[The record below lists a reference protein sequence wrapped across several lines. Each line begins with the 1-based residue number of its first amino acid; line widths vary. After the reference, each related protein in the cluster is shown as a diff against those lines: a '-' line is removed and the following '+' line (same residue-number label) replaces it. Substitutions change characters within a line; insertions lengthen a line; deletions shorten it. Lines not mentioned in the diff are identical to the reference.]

1 MDQATNRRYNP
12 PHVVPLSSANINT
25 SMNGSKATSVSVRIL
40 ISVIIHK
47 DLSVTRSHTNTFHLC
62 KLFQQKIPL
71 VHSPPVTQLV
81 TEEPLLLNSS
91 ISVIGGKLD
100 FHSIIIIGWL

>member
-47 DLSVTRSHTNTFHLC
+47 DHLSVTRSHTNTFYLF

-100 FHSIIIIGWL
+100 SHNIFVGWP